1 MSISMSD
8 VPFKER
14 VNAALQNPDRLRA
27 ISSGAEAAFV
37 KRNIVLE
44 SLPNPDA
51 TRDLARQI
59 RAHTIAHLDRYLAE
73 FEANLTANGGQ
84 VHWARDA
91 DEARQIVL
99 DIATRVGAKRVAK
112 SKSMVTEEIRLN
124 AALEAQGIE
133 VWETDLGEFIAQQ
146 AGDHPS
152 HIIVPV
158 MHLTRQEIGRVF
170 HEKLGAPYT
179 DEIP

>member
-44 SLPNPDA
+44 SLPDPDA

-59 RAHTIAHLDRYLAE
+59 RAHVST
-73 FEANLTANGGQ
+73 
-84 VHWARDA
+84 
-91 DEARQIVL
+91 RQRPI
-99 DIATRVGAKRVAK
+99 
-112 SKSMVTEEIRLN
+112 
-124 AALEAQGIE
+124 
-133 VWETDLGEFIAQQ
+133 
-146 AGDHPS
+146 PS
-152 HIIVPV
+152 HRYANRSPD
-158 MHLTRQEIGRVF
+158 QGRRP
-170 HEKLGAPYT
+170 APYGPT
-179 DEIP
+179 CECRG